1 MSTGHEE
8 ETVPAIGTIFFSST
22 YDEALALTREAR
34 SYLAGP
40 GQEAV
45 QELSS
50 DQSFGYATES
60 LRMTTRLTEAM
71 SWLFFQRAVQAGEIT
86 AEEAQ
91 AQDCHLQHADICLPE
106 EIRDISSLPMGLVSL
121 LIRSEDLYRRI
132 TRLDQMAIH
141 AYERARS

>member
-8 ETVPAIGTIFFSST
+8 EAVSAVGTIFFSST
-22 YDEALALTREAR
+22 FDEALALTREAR
-34 SYLAGP
+34 AYLAGP

-45 QELSS
+45 PKLSPE
-50 DQSFGYATES
+50 QSFGYATES

-91 AQDCHLQHADICLPE
+91 DQDCHLQHAEVCLPE
-106 EIRDISSLPMGLVSL
+106 TATDISDLPDGLISL
-121 LIRSEDLYRRI
+121 LVRSEHLYRRI
-132 TRLDQMAIH
+132 ARLDQMAIH

>member
-22 YDEALALTREAR
+22 YDEALALTHEAR

-91 AQDCHLQHADICLPE
+91 ANDCHLQHADVCLPE
-106 EIRDISSLPMGLVSL
+106 SERDISNLPEGFVSL
-121 LIRSEDLYRRI
+121 LTRSEHLYRRI
-132 TRLDQMAIH
+132 SRLDKMAIH